1 MSRTRTA
8 SRPSQAKPK
17 SKRYRG
23 TKTLFR
29 ELSDCRIY
37 IVDGTALRREV
48 DDNFIMGSNAKA
60 NAEYIPAGEIW
71 IELML
76 TPAERFFI
84 ALHETVEFRHM
95 EKGMEYEQAHKLA
108 SKVEQSL
115 RKKWKDFP
123 FLGDDW
129 PVSPDLPAF
138 FPKR

>member
-1 MSRTRTA
+1 MSRTRNA
-8 SRPSQAKPK
+8 PRPARPKPK
-17 SKRYRG
+17 TKRYKG

-37 IVDGTALRREV
+37 VVDGTTMRREV

-60 NAEYIPAGEIW
+60 NAEYIPDGEIW
-71 IELML
+71 IEQML

-95 EKGMEYEQAHKLA
+95 EKGAKYDQAHQLA
-108 SKVEQSL
+108 SKMEQGL

-123 FLGDDW
+123 FLSDDW

>member
-1 MSRTRTA
+1 MSRTRAA
-8 SRPSQAKPK
+8 SRPSRAKPK
-17 SKRYRG
+17 SKRYQG
-23 TKTLFR
+23 TKNLFR
-29 ELSDCRIY
+29 ELRDCRIY

-60 NAEYIPAGEIW
+60 NAEYIPGGEIW
-71 IELML
+71 IEQML

-95 EKGMEYEQAHKLA
+95 EKGMGYENAHKLA